1 MRRGELLVI
10 SDILISENVNGE
22 AMNRLASRFKVTVM
36 PELWND
42 PAKLFQLIGSYR
54 ALIVRNQTQ
63 VTAELLAAGVN
74 LEVVGRAGVGLDN
87 VDVGAATRAGVLI
100 TSTPEQNAISVAE
113 LVLGLIISLAR
124 KISQA
129 DADTRRGN
137 WNRQNFYGF
146 ELHGKTIGIIG
157 AGKIGY
163 LTARRAQ
170 AFGMK
175 VLAYDPFISQD
186 NILLSELN
194 AELVEL
200 DDLLARADVVS
211 CHLPATRDTAGL
223 LNRHHFSK
231 MKPTAFFINTS
242 RGEVVVEEALLEAL
256 KSGFIAGAALDVR
269 AKEPPKL
276 TELESLPNLILT
288 PHIAAF
294 THEAQNRVTRA
305 ICDDVA
311 RVLEGKRPQNPV
323 NQIEPKHRRTLK
335 PLASFSSTG

>member
-1 MRRGELLVI
+1 VI
-10 SDILISENVNGE
+10 SDVLISESIKGE
-22 AMNRLASRFKVTVM
+22 AVDRLASRFKVTIM

-42 PAKLFQLIGSYR
+42 PAKLSHLIGNYR

-63 VTAELLAAGVN
+63 VTAELFAAGVN

-87 VDVGAATRAGVLI
+87 VDVGAATRAGVVI

-113 LVLGLIISLAR
+113 LVLGLMISLAR

-129 DADTRRGN
+129 DADTKRGN
-137 WNRQNFYGF
+137 WNRQNFYGL

-163 LTARRAQ
+163 LTARRAKC
-170 AFGMK
+170 FGMK

-186 NILLSELN
+186 NILMSELN

-211 CHLPATRDTAGL
+211 CHLPAARDTVGFL
-223 LNRHHFSK
+223 SSQHFSK
-231 MKPTAFFINTS
+231 MKTTAFFINTS
-242 RGEVVVEEALLEAL
+242 RGEVVVEEELLQAL
-256 KSGFIAGAALDVR
+256 KSGVIAGAALDVR
-269 AKEPPKL
+269 TKEPPKL

-311 RVLEGKRPQNPV
+311 RVLEGERPQNPV
-323 NQIEPKHRRTLK
+323 NRIEPKHRRTLK
-335 PLASFSSTG
+335 EPVASLSPAG